1 VERLI
6 STDFYYNG
14 VSSESMGLS
23 LIRLN
28 SGIFPVP
35 YVPARDIIEEFPT
48 MAKAPYVFKS
58 KQQQYTI
65 NAVFSTLTNDMT
77 PAKLKTLATWLFQ
90 EDYKEFYTEDEP
102 DKIFYLFATNQV
114 DFMTNG
120 ANEGYFEV
128 QFKSKFPYALT
139 TSATPTSTITGSGT
153 IVIDNLSNA
162 FQYYYPEIEIT
173 VNSGTS
179 VSFTNTSDSNRVT
192 SFSGLTTAE
201 VLYVNNEKKQ
211 LVSSTANYRYDG
223 FNKNWL
229 RLVQGVNT
237 ISVTGNA
244 TIEFRTQFP
253 VFT

>member
-1 VERLI
+1 MI
-6 STDFYYNG
+6 STNFYYDN

-28 SGIFPVP
+28 GGIFPIP
-35 YVPARDIIEEFPT
+35 YVSARDIMEEFPT
-48 MAKAPYVFKS
+48 MAKSPYTFKS
-58 KQQQYTI
+58 KQQQYTM
-65 NAVFSTLTNDMT
+65 NLAFSTLTNNMT
-77 PAKLKTLATWLFQ
+77 ASKLKTLATWLFQ
-90 EDYKEFYTEDEP
+90 EDYKSFYTADNP
-102 DKIFYLFATNQV
+102 DKIFYLFASNQV

-120 ANEGYFEV
+120 ADEGYFEV

-153 IVIDNLSNA
+153 IVINNLSNA
-162 FQYYYPEIEIT
+162 FQYYQPEIEIT

-179 VSFTNTSDSNRVT
+179 VSFTNTTDDNRVT
-192 SFSGLTTAE
+192 SFSGLTTGE

-211 LVSSTANYRYDG
+211 LISSTSNYRYDG

-244 TIEFRTQFP
+244 TIMFRTQFP